1 MSLIAHV
8 QPVKVRPRRLGVL
21 HERGG
26 LMKADSS
33 ELVPL
38 TESQIEPAAGTLA
51 RAFHDYPVFTY
62 VFPDA
67 SERDNEL
74 PLLLQSFVRY
84 GVLNGEVYA
93 TSRNLEG
100 VAVWMPPDHTSVS
113 SPFPGV
119 SQDALDR
126 MAYWGRET
134 GSIRKRHVPSAHWFL
149 MIIGVSPEFQGRG
162 HASILLNPVLARIE
176 QQHVPCYLD
185 TELEKNVTL
194 YERFG
199 FRVVDDMEIP
209 DTGVRS
215 WGMLRQ
221 DSG

>member
-1 MSLIAHV
+1 
-8 QPVKVRPRRLGVL
+8 
-21 HERGG
+21 
-26 LMKADSS
+26 MKADSS
-33 ELVPL
+33 DLVRL
-38 TESQIEPAAGTLA
+38 TKSEIEPAAGTLA

-67 SERDNEL
+67 SQRRDEL
-74 PLLLQSFVRY
+74 PLLFRSFVRY

-100 VAVWMPPDHTSVS
+100 VAVWIPPDHTNLP

-126 MAYWGRET
+126 MGYWGRET
-134 GSIRKRHVPSAHWFL
+134 GSIRKSHVPSAHWFL
-149 MIIGVSPEFQGRG
+149 MIIGVSPEFQGKG
-162 HASILLNPVLARIE
+162 HATIQLAPMLAKIE
-176 QQHVPCYLD
+176 RQHVPCYLD

-194 YERFG
+194 YQHFG
-199 FRVVDDMEIP
+199 FRVVDDREIP

-215 WGMLRQ
+215 WGMLREG
-221 DSG
+221 SG

>member
-1 MSLIAHV
+1 
-8 QPVKVRPRRLGVL
+8 
-21 HERGG
+21 
-26 LMKADSS
+26 MKADSS

-100 VAVWMPPDHTSVS
+100 VAVWMPPDHTSGS
-113 SPFPGV
+113 SPVPEV
-119 SQDALDR
+119 SQGALDR
-126 MAYWGRET
+126 VAYFGRQ
-134 GSIRKRHVPSAHWFL
+134 IHDVRKRHVPSAHWFL
-149 MIIGVSPEFQGRG
+149 MIIGVVPELQGQGNART
-162 HASILLNPVLARIE
+162 LLNPILARIE
-176 QQHVPCYLD
+176 RQHLPCYLD
-185 TELEKNVTL
+185 TEVEKNVAI
-194 YERFG
+194 YQRYG
-199 FRVVDDMEIP
+199 FRVVDDSIVVG
-209 DTGVRS
+209 TGIRS
-215 WGMLRQ
+215 WGMLRE